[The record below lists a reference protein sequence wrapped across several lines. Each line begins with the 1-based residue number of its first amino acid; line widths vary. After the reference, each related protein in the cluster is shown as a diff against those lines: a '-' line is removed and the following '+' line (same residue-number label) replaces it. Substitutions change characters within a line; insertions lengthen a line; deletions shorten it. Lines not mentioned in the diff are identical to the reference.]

1 MYGISKDCKISVLYR
16 NLHTRSTS
24 GVVLCNLH
32 MVLHAGD
39 HFPASV
45 SRGFENLSD
54 TKMGEIAS
62 CHPLSSRYLL
72 LVSYSMSGLSLACHL
87 PPAIKAPGNGQKK
100 RGIIQ
105 KCRVPRLPPRQSDPN
120 GSDSRSGGEEGEGGK
135 EPPGGLVGSAER
147 VWSGRRKLVLS
158 LSLSCRSSTQPGCPF
173 HRSNRLSLLEY
184 VPHRFRDGN
193 AHDLVG
199 GAADMIQLNSRIHN
213 HIQQI
218 TQDKAY
224 CAPRGF

>member
-100 RGIIQ
+100 RNNSEMSCA
-105 KCRVPRLPPRQSDPN
+105 KTATSAVRP
-120 GSDSRSGGEEGEGGK
+120 EW
-135 EPPGGLVGSAER
+135 VGFSLR
-147 VWSGRRKLVLS
+147 GRGGRRRKGTSRWARGLGRAGVE
-158 LSLSCRSSTQPGCPF
+158 RSSQAGAVVVAVV
-173 HRSNRLSLLEY
+173 SIVDSARLSL
-184 VPHRFRDGN
+184 P
-193 AHDLVG
+193 
-199 GAADMIQLNSRIHN
+199 
-213 HIQQI
+213 
-218 TQDKAY
+218 
-224 CAPRGF
+224 